1 MTYPRLLIEMML
13 ETFKS
18 KVLPLKNKLFRF
30 AYSILGD
37 HDLSKDVVQET
48 MLKTWEKREYLSTI
62 QNLEA
67 WCMTLTRN
75 FALDKMRSKHHKT
88 TELPESFD
96 PENDEQSPYQLA
108 ELGNTM
114 EVIDKIVGNLPLKQ
128 NEIFQLRDIE
138 GFSYREISEITGYNI
153 NNVKVNL
160 FRARK
165 TIRAFLLKL
174 NTHGLEK
181 SKRTA

>member
-1 MTYPRLLIEMML
+1 MML

-18 KVLPLKNKLFRF
+18 EVLPLKNRLFRF

-48 MLKTWEKREYLSTI
+48 MIKVWEKRNDLQII

-75 FALDKMRSKHHKT
+75 FALDKVRSKHHKT
-88 TELPESFD
+88 MALIENFD
-96 PENDEQSPYQLA
+96 KENNEQSPYKMA

-128 NEIFQLRDIE
+128 NETFQLRDIE
-138 GFSYREISEITGYNI
+138 GFSYQEISEITGYNI
-153 NNVKVNL
+153 NDVKVNI

-165 TIRAFLLKL
+165 TIRTNLLKL
-174 NTHGLEK
+174 NSYGLEK
-181 SKRTA
+181 SKNAS

>member
-1 MTYPRLLIEMML
+1 MML

-18 KVLPLKNKLFRF
+18 EVLPLKNRLFRF

-48 MLKTWEKREYLSTI
+48 MLKVWEKRNDLQII

-75 FALDKMRSKHHKT
+75 FALDKVRSKHHKT
-88 TELPESFD
+88 MALIENFD
-96 PENDEQSPYQLA
+96 KENNEQSPYKMA

-128 NEIFQLRDIE
+128 NETFQLRDIE
-138 GFSYREISEITGYNI
+138 GFSYQEISEITGYNI
-153 NNVKVNL
+153 NDVKVNI

-165 TIRAFLLKL
+165 TIRTNLLKL
-174 NTHGLEK
+174 NSYGLEK
-181 SKRTA
+181 SKNAS

>member
-1 MTYPRLLIEMML
+1 MML

-18 KVLPLKNKLFRF
+18 EVLPLKNRLFRF

-48 MLKTWEKREYLSTI
+48 MLKVWEKRNDLQII

-88 TELPESFD
+88 MALIENFD
-96 PENDEQSPYQLA
+96 KENNEQSPYKMA

-128 NEIFQLRDIE
+128 NETFQLRDIE
-138 GFSYREISEITGYNI
+138 GFSYQEISEITGYNI
-153 NNVKVNL
+153 NDVKVNI

-165 TIRAFLLKL
+165 TIRTNLLKL
-174 NTHGLEK
+174 NSYGLEK
-181 SKRTA
+181 SKNAS

>member
-1 MTYPRLLIEMML
+1 ML

-18 KVLPLKNKLFRF
+18 EVLPLKNRLFRF

-48 MLKTWEKREYLSTI
+48 MLKVWEKRNDLLTI

-88 TELPESFD
+88 MALIENFD
-96 PENDEQSPYQLA
+96 KENNERSPYQLA
-108 ELGNTM
+108 ELGNTL

-128 NEIFQLRDIE
+128 NETFQLRDIE
-138 GFSYREISEITGYNI
+138 GFSYQEISEITGYNI
-153 NNVKVNL
+153 NDVKVNI

-165 TIRAFLLKL
+165 TIRTNLLKL
-174 NTHGLEK
+174 NSYGLEK
-181 SKRTA
+181 SKNAS